1 MKHFL
6 IVCALLPAACVAAAD
21 LDSLLVPIA
30 QMRPAGTAEVATAP
44 ESTPAPAAAPTAPAR
59 TQSVPV
65 LQSEVLAA
73 LTDAL
78 VARYSPEG
86 SLKVDAAMP
95 WRGATAPDSGWTLE
109 LTRLPPQGLSPR
121 MLVSFR
127 LMCGGKAIGDYTMQ
141 ITCALMREV
150 FSVSRR
156 IERGQT
162 LSAGDVSTVVADV
175 LPATVNAVSSSVAIG
190 EYRTKTSVGA
200 GEILSWRD
208 VELKPLIRKGQ
219 VVEAVASEGAL
230 RVTVKAVALEDG
242 REGDIVSV
250 RNLSTSKD
258 IQARILDDRT
268 VQVYF

>member
-1 MKHFL
+1 MKILFAVL
-6 IVCALLPAACVAAAD
+6 ALFPAMLAAAD
-21 LDSLLVPIA
+21 LDSLLVPVA
-30 QMRPAGTAEVATAP
+30 EMRPASARQTQAVP
-44 ESTPAPAAAPTAPAR
+44 EAAPVSAAPLVNPRA
-59 TQSVPV
+59 QSVPV

-73 LTDAL
+73 LSDAL
-78 VARYSPEG
+78 VARYAPEG
-86 SLKVDAAMP
+86 TLKIDAATP

-121 MLVSFR
+121 MIISFR
-127 LMCGGKAIGDYTMQ
+127 LKAGERTLGDYTMQ

-150 FSVSRR
+150 FSVTRR
-156 IERGQT
+156 IERGQI
-162 LSAGDVSTVVADV
+162 LSTNDVTTTVTDV
-175 LPATVNAVSSSVAIG
+175 LPATVNAISSSVAIG
-190 EYRTKTSVGA
+190 EYRTKTSIAA
-200 GEILSWRD
+200 GDLLSWRD
-208 VELKPLIRKGQ
+208 VELKPLVRKGQ